1 MNIDILRYSLTR
13 ARQTTMRLT
22 DMRGIILLIALSI
35 AAGCSNKGTYDAVQ
49 AGKQMEC
56 AHLPESDYEGCMR
69 EANRSYEDYDRDRKA
84 LLDDED

>member
-1 MNIDILRYSLTR
+1 MKIVSL
-13 ARQTTMRLT
+13 MVLT
-22 DMRGIILLIALSI
+22 FLL
-35 AAGCSNKGTYDAVQ
+35 AGCSNKGTYDAVQ